1 MVVVRIIAWLLLA
14 GAVFAGGLDGL
25 SFLETGEYSPIPLG
39 KVWATIHLDSMLQSE
54 PVVAG
59 LAGPALW
66 EDVVFPLLQAPAAL
80 VAALGALLL
89 TAVAR
94 TRTPRRRR
102 RPEWR

>member
-1 MVVVRIIAWLLLA
+1 MVVLRIIAWLLLA

-25 SFLETGEYSPIPLG
+25 SFLETGAYSPIPLG
-39 KVWATIHLDSMLQSE
+39 KVWATIHPDSLVSSE
-54 PVVAG
+54 PVIAS
-59 LAGPALW
+59 LTGPALW
-66 EDVVFPLLQAPAAL
+66 GEVVQAPASL
-80 VAALGALLL
+80 VAALGGLLL